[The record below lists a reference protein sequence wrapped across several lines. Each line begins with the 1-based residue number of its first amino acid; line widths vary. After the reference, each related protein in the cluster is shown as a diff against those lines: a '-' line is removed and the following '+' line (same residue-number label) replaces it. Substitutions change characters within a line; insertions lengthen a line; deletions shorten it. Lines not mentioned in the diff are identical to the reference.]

1 MEHIIDY
8 MNKESN
14 YNLRK
19 NYYNNKKKIKI
30 RNAHSDGITCIQL
43 IQIIRASILKILI
56 KAV

>member
-30 RNAHSDGITCIQL
+30 RNAHL
-43 IQIIRASILKILI
+43 NLK
-56 KAV
+56 